1 MKEPV
6 TKFDLEAAFK
16 ALNEID
22 IPVAEKGIKAN
33 KPALNEIF
41 SRKSK
46 FDSLMEEYYDINNT
60 EELGNAKEARE
71 AEIAQA
77 KLERI
82 EKIVDLDADSADDL
96 LTSYVGK
103 YIIQC
108 PQCMTLFYKNKEDV
122 VESEDDPNTVNVSEV
137 CQHCGNESGY
147 TLVGKVGEAD
157 ASEAADSSTEL
168 DLANEEIPMEEPAE
182 ETTETAEE
190 ESLDDAVNLDA
201 LDLDLDLEEP
211 VEEEKTEESFTA
223 HNGETLVEDIQDD
236 KELDA
241 KLNAHNEYIEYLRT
255 VIADEEAA
263 LEKAT
268 NEQVKAAIQRR
279 IDAFKEDLENAL
291 PDAVKNEISIEQTTV
306 EDESVEEISTE
317 AVEPQEESLST
328 PDSATLTESLIEE
341 ADLEASADEFEKL
354 INTPEFKKPISDTAV
369 RAMLNAE
376 NEESEDVKEAISTY
390 KCDDCGFEIDLDD
403 EKYDGK
409 CPHCGEH
416 HGFYKL
422 EEGVFDALARM
433 FKNRAAM
440 AEWVLANAKKDY
452 TNLKTD
458 AKGKLVADPANQKY
472 KCFVVIG
479 FKNKF
484 EDGSDITACPTTAEF
499 KKLVTGRDP
508 EAKLKYTEAENIAT
522 GWSKIADNGPAAVFM
537 ANDVNDTNATFVCQY
552 FKGAL
557 DKKSDTLAGL
567 LKEVKDNLDG
577 GKKMSKGNAGVVDTK
592 KLPASKIAKDMQI
605 KGKDGKV
612 LTVTEVSDSDIGKQ
626 ITYEFDGTTK
636 SFQVPDGAELE
647 VISTSIKTESLETVM
662 SNVEELHEA
671 SLEKLISD
679 SLVESYGNV
688 AGFRL
693 TSSEYLDE
701 NFNVNGTV
709 YFTSGATRKLTY
721 VFSEAYSENGKV
733 KLCGLNEKLGL
744 DKRFT
749 LTGKIDDTNKTFIT
763 ESFTRNK

>member
-1 MKEPV
+1 MKESV

-16 ALNEID
+16 ALDEID
-22 IPVAEKGIKAN
+22 VPVTNEGVKAN
-33 KPALNEIF
+33 RPALTEIF

-46 FDSLMEEYYDINNT
+46 FESLFEEYYDIGST
-60 EELGNAKEARE
+60 EELGQAKEDRE
-71 AEIAQA
+71 AEVAKA

-82 EKIVDLDADSADDL
+82 EKIVDLDADSPEDL

-108 PQCMTLFYKNKEDV
+108 PQCMTLFYKNQEDV

-147 TLVGKVGEAD
+147 TLVGKVGEAT
-157 ASEAADSSTEL
+157 AEETAPAAD
-168 DLANEEIPMEEPAE
+168 EIPMADEELPTEELPDDSAE
-182 ETTETAEE
+182 ETTEEPAEGE
-190 ESLDDAVNLDA
+190 EDLGDFDLDA
-201 LDLDLDLEEP
+201 LNLDDEA
-211 VEEEKTEESFTA
+211 VEEEEKKEESFAA
-223 HNGETLVEDIQDD
+223 HTGEALVEDVQDD

-241 KLNAHNEYIEYLRT
+241 KLKAHNEYIEYLRT
-255 VIADEEAA
+255 AIADEEAE
-263 LEKAT
+263 LEKVD

-279 IDAFKEDLENAL
+279 IDAYKEDLEKAL
-291 PDAVKNEISIEQTTV
+291 PDEVKNSAAVEEPVEETTV
-306 EDESVEEISTE
+306 EETE
-317 AVEPQEESLST
+317 ATLGE
-328 PDSATLTESLIEE
+328 ALTEALKEE
-341 ADLEASADEFEKL
+341 KEAADLEVSADEFEKL
-354 INTPEFKKPISDTAV
+354 INEPEFKKPISDTAV
-369 RAMLNAE
+369 RAMMAADKEEAE
-376 NEESEDVKEAISTY
+376 VSEALQEA
-390 KCDDCGFEIDLDD
+390 
-403 EKYDGK
+403 
-409 CPHCGEH
+409 
-416 HGFYKL
+416 KL
-422 EEGVFDALARM
+422 EENDFTNWLGRL
-433 FKNRAAM
+433 FKNRSSM
-440 AEWVLANAKKDY
+440 AEWILANAKKDY
-452 TNLKTD
+452 TSIKAD
-458 AKGKLVADPANQKY
+458 EKGKLVADPANQKY

-484 EDGSDITACPTTAEF
+484 NDGSDITACPTTAEF
-499 KKLVTGRDP
+499 KKLVIGRDP
-508 EAKLKYTEAENIAT
+508 EAKLKYAEAENIAT

-537 ANDVNDTNATFVCQY
+537 ANDINDTNATFVCQY

-557 DKKSDTLAGL
+557 DKKSDALAGL

-592 KLPASKIAKDMQI
+592 KLSASKIAKDMQI
-605 KGKDGKV
+605 KGKDGKI

-626 ITYEFDGTTK
+626 ITYELDGATK
-636 SFQVPDGAELE
+636 FFQVPDTAELE

-662 SNVEELHEA
+662 FNVEELHEA

-693 TSSEYLDE
+693 TGGEYLDE
-701 NFNVNGTV
+701 SFKVNGTA

-721 VFSEAYSENGKV
+721 TFSEAYNENGKV

-749 LTGKIDDTNKTFIT
+749 LTGKIDETNKTFIT
-763 ESFTRNK
+763 ESFIRNK